1 MANLQE
7 TAERFPEAKTMLNM
21 RLKEGAYKDPADQLD
36 PHKAARNMG
45 GEVPNNVMKIEHN
58 YSKKVKK
65 HYKRSVE
72 RGSKTMTDDERALFD
87 QLIAMKD

>member
-1 MANLQE
+1 LQE

-21 RLKEGAYKDPADQLD
+21 RLKEIPYKDPSDMID
-36 PHKAARNMG
+36 PHKPARNVG

-65 HYKRSVE
+65 HYKKSVE
-72 RGSKTMTDDERALFD
+72 RRTVDEKTIFD
-87 QLIAMKD
+87 QLISNKD